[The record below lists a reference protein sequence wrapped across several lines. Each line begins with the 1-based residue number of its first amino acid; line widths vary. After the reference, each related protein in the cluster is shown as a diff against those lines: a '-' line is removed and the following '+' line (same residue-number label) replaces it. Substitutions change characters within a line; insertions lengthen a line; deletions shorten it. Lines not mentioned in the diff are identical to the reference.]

1 MSTPIGILGAG
12 AWGTALA
19 VAVSRAGHRVVLWGR
34 DASAIAALRATREN
48 AALLPGV
55 TLPESVAPVSEIAAA
70 ALPVVIAAVPT
81 QALAGVLAALAPAAP
96 DGLALIAAAKGIE
109 QGSGRFVSEIVQAA
123 LPNARPAILSGPS
136 FAADVGRGLP
146 TAVTLAANDS
156 AFAER
161 LATLIGSPGFRIY
174 HSADMRGVEIGG
186 AAKNVLAIAAG
197 IVAGAGL
204 GESARAAT
212 VTRGFAEMRR
222 FAAAYGARPE
232 TLMGLSGLGD
242 LMLSAASAQSRN
254 FAFGLALG
262 RGEPLAEAGH
272 GKLAEGAFTAP
283 VLVAKAA
290 ALGVEMPLSATVA
303 AILDGRMQVREAV
316 AALTERPQRAET

>member
-1 MSTPIGILGAG
+1 VNAAIGILGAG

-19 VAVSRAGHRVVLWGR
+19 VAVSRAGHDVVLWGR
-34 DASAIAALRATREN
+34 DAAAIAALRRTREN
-48 AALLPGV
+48 ASLLPGV
-55 TLPESVAPVSEIAAA
+55 VLPETVEPVSAIAAA
-70 ALPVVIAAVPT
+70 ALPVMIAAVPT
-81 QALAGVLAALAPAAP
+81 QALAGVLARLEPTAPA
-96 DGLALIAAAKGIE
+96 GLALIAAAKGIE
-109 QGSGRFVSEIVQAA
+109 QGSGRFVSEIIADV
-123 LPNARPAILSGPS
+123 LPSARPAILSGPS

-146 TAVTLAANDS
+146 TAVTLAAGDE
-156 AFAER
+156 AFAAE
-161 LATLIGSPGFRIY
+161 LAALIGSAGFRIY

-222 FAAAYGARPE
+222 FAAALGARPE

-254 FAFGLALG
+254 FAFGQALG
-262 RGEPLAEAGH
+262 RGEPLGEAGH

-283 VLVAKAA
+283 ALVAKAA
-290 ALGVEMPLSATVA
+290 TRGVEMPLSATVA
-303 AILDGRMQVREAV
+303 AILDGRMQVREAI
-316 AALTERPQRAET
+316 ATLTERPQRAET

>member
-1 MSTPIGILGAG
+1 MTTTIGILGAG

-19 VAVSRAGHRVVLWGR
+19 VAVSRAGHEVVLWGR
-34 DASAIAALRATREN
+34 DEAAIAALRATREN

-55 TLPESVAPVSEIAAA
+55 SLPDAVQPVSEIARA
-70 ALPVVIAAVPT
+70 ALPVTIAAVPT
-81 QALAGVLAALAPAAP
+81 QALAGVLAGFAPHAPA
-96 DGLALIAAAKGIE
+96 GLALVAAAKGIE
-109 QGSGRFVSEIVQAA
+109 QASGRFVSEIVQTA
-123 LPNARPAILSGPS
+123 LPGAQPAILSGPS

-146 TAVTLAANDS
+146 TAVTLAAGDD
-156 AFAER
+156 ALAGR
-161 LATLIGSPGFRIY
+161 LAALIGSPSFRIY
-174 HSADMRGVEIGG
+174 HSDDMRGVEIGG

-222 FAAAYGARPE
+222 FAAACGARPE

-262 RGEPLAEAGH
+262 SGEPLGEAGH

-283 VLVAKAA
+283 VLVAKAG

-303 AILDGRMQVREAV
+303 AILDGRLQVGEAI